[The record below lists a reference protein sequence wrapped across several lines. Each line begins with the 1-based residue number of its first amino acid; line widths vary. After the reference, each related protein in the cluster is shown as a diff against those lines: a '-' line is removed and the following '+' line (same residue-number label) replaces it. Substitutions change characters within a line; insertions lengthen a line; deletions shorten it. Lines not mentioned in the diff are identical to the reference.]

1 MREKI
6 IKFFNLK
13 AVKIIEGV
21 SIAVGVVCLFIGVR
35 AADLIALNIARV
47 ATVVIIVRLI
57 ATSKSETTTDK
68 KE

>member
-13 AVKIIEGV
+13 AVKIIERV
-21 SIAVGVVCLFIGVR
+21 SNAVGVVCLFIGVR

-57 ATSKSETTTDK
+57 ATSKSETATDK